1 MRFQSL
7 ASLVVL
13 AVLAPQAVGDD
24 EPVPLADSTQRVLE
38 LAKKYEFFA
47 SSDRKVAYTLRPKP
61 LLSYSNPV
69 RGDVY
74 GNVFVWTLA
83 GRPEVVAAVFDF
95 RSEDKLDT
103 ELHLL
108 SRAGSIGVRDGDLFW
123 QPTSAG
129 VQFRPVPEAPRV
141 AQTTTERL
149 RQMRTLAREFT
160 VERNHPEQGKER
172 LRQLPQPIYRYE
184 SATDSDPDG
193 AMFVFVEGTDPEA
206 YLILETG
213 GPNNTEWRFAFARM
227 NIVEFHG
234 LHRDAE
240 VWHVAPIS
248 WDTVFD
254 RQEPYAI
261 IREKP
266 RRGLKRTP

>member
-141 AQTTTERL
+141 AQTTAAGSPARSGATLDVGQSRPGARPTRASVASQRPSSPGAPSR
-149 RQMRTLAREFT
+149 RQHDSGSGRGRTRARASAHRD
-160 VERNHPEQGKER
+160 VRS
-172 LRQLPQPIYRYE
+172 
-184 SATDSDPDG
+184 SAT
-193 AMFVFVEGTDPEA
+193 GTRP
-206 YLILETG
+206 
-213 GPNNTEWRFAFARM
+213 
-227 NIVEFHG
+227 
-234 LHRDAE
+234 
-240 VWHVAPIS
+240 
-248 WDTVFD
+248 
-254 RQEPYAI
+254 
-261 IREKP
+261 
-266 RRGLKRTP
+266 